1 VENIVNAAQADIVEL
16 NEQLAQFSKLR
27 ITRDTSMEEIF
38 QRFPTLARETE
49 KEIKNHEYVN
59 TV

>member
-1 VENIVNAAQADIVEL
+1 MNAAQADIVEL